1 MQSER
6 NKALKSPLSICSLR
20 ANLRWGTVMVNPFHL
35 KTALLAKHAQHG
47 VLIHFPIALFITAVV
62 FDIIAQWTKRR
73 SLAHAAYYN
82 LLVAAIS
89 TVPVL
94 ATGLLAWQFQLEG
107 QKLKG
112 ILLLHLVL
120 ACVSTVMIWLVWWVH
135 FRTRRRLVYLPSY
148 RLAVELLAVGLVA
161 LTGHLG
167 GFLSGV
173 NLPG

>member
-1 MQSER
+1 
-6 NKALKSPLSICSLR
+6 
-20 ANLRWGTVMVNPFHL
+20 MVNPFDP
-35 KTALLAKHAQHG
+35 KTALLAKHAQHV
-47 VLIHFPIALFITAVV
+47 VLIHFPIALFITAVA
-62 FDIIAQWTKRR
+62 FDLFAQWTKRR
-73 SLAHAAYYN
+73 GLADAAYYN
-82 LLVAAIS
+82 LFMAAIS

-107 QKLKG
+107 QNLKG

-135 FRTRRRLVYLPSY
+135 WSARRRAVHLPSY
-148 RLAVELLAVGLVA
+148 RLAVELLAIGVVA

-173 NLPG
+173 NGPG